1 LDPITLFY
9 TGVVVGIYCWKKAKQ
24 KVKEGDL
31 MGWFVAGFIT
41 GVAIAVVAESYETGW
56 VVAQCWD

>member
-1 LDPITLFY
+1 
-9 TGVVVGIYCWKKAKQ
+9 
-24 KVKEGDL
+24 VKEGDL

-56 VVAQCWD
+56 VVTQCWD